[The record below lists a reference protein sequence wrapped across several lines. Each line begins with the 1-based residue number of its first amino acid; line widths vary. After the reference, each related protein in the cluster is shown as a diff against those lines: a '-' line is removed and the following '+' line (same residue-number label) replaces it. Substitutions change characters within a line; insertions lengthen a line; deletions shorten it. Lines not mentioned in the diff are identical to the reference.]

1 MLTNA
6 DEVHAVLEVAAADQ
20 EEPPEV
26 KATANAKLLLQERP
40 LDARAATRQ
49 DTGRLPN
56 RMLLLTNV
64 SATG

>member
-6 DEVHAVLEVAAADQ
+6 DAAPEVAAADQ
-20 EEPPEV
+20 EEPPEAR
-26 KATANAKLLLQERP
+26 ATANAKLMLHVQERP

-49 DTGRLPN
+49 DTVRLPN
-56 RMLLLTNV
+56 RMVLLTNV